1 MQLWGRL
8 GPVWGWWHLGGG
20 GAVGDIVT
28 TSPPHFGGALGGVEG
43 GGLWG
48 DAVPALRDPQGNPDC
63 LERLEATAT
72 P

>member
-20 GAVGDIVT
+20 GGWGHRHDV
-28 TSPPHFGGALGGVEG
+28 TSPFWGTLGGVEG